1 MALLSTQN
9 ISHAFGGPL
18 LLDGVAIQI
27 EKGDRVCLF
36 GRNGEG
42 KSTLL
47 KILSKQ
53 LIPDEGSVDLS
64 SGATLATLEQ
74 NVPGAHEATVFEVV
88 TSSMGKVS
96 DAISRYEKMLALIT
110 VDPCEANLEK
120 FAKSQAAMDANDAWA
135 LQTRVSNIL
144 TRLDLDP
151 NIEFASLSGGWR
163 RRAYLARA
171 LAMEPD
177 VLLLDE
183 PTNHLDI
190 DAIRWLES
198 YLLGFK
204 GALIFVTHDRVFLEN
219 IATRILEIDR
229 GQVVEYPSSF
239 EKYLEAKETAL
250 DVEEKHNALFDKK
263 LAKEE
268 EWIRTGIKAR
278 RTRNEGRVRALKR
291 LRQTRKRRR
300 NRKKNVELKVQKTG
314 RTGEIVFEAEN
325 LSFAYGENKI
335 VEDINIRIVRGERIG
350 LIGPNGVGKTTLLNL
365 LLEDLKPDSGSV
377 KHGTKLEVAYYDQ
390 LRSQLDLDL
399 TLIQTLSPNS
409 DHVVVGGEA
418 MHVLSYFRNFLFDA
432 DQARGPV
439 RVLSGGERNRL
450 LLAKLFLL
458 PSNVLVLDEPT
469 NDLDMETLNVLEDF
483 LHNYD
488 GTVLMVSHDRAF
500 LDNLATRSF
509 VFMGNGEVELIE
521 GGFSEAI
528 AILDREAKSHGEK
541 EIPVVEKKKEVKAP
555 KKVEPEKK
563 KLSYKDQRELDALP
577 ALIETLETRQNELQ
591 LEMSKPDVYSNPE
604 MVKKLTIESDQIDE
618 DLMEAFER
626 WEILG

>member
-18 LLDGVAIQI
+18 LLDSVAIQI

-53 LIPDEGSVDLS
+53 LAPDSGTVDLA
-64 SGATLATLEQ
+64 SGSTLATLEQ

-96 DAISRYEKMLALIT
+96 DAIARYENMMKLIT
-110 VDPCEANLEK
+110 EDPSEANLEK
-120 FAKSQAAMDANDAWA
+120 FAKAQSAMDANDAWA
-135 LQTRVSNIL
+135 LQQRVSNIL
-144 TRLDLDP
+144 SRLDLDP
-151 NIEFASLSGGWR
+151 NIQFDSLSGGWR

-198 YLLGFK
+198 YILGFN
-204 GALIFVTHDRVFLEN
+204 GALVFVTHDRVFLEN

-239 EKYLEAKETAL
+239 EKYLEAKEVAL

-291 LRQTRKRRR
+291 LRKTRSQRR
-300 NRKKNVELKVQKTG
+300 NRKLNVELKVQKTG
-314 RTGEIVFEAEN
+314 RTGEIVFEVEG
-325 LSFAYGENKI
+325 LTFAYGENKI
-335 VEDINIRIVRGERIG
+335 VKDLDVRVVRGERIG

-365 LLEDLKPDSGSV
+365 LLDGLKPDAGTV

-390 LRSQLDLDL
+390 LRSQLDLNL
-399 TLIQTLSPNS
+399 TLIETISPTS

-439 RVLSGGERNRL
+439 KVLSGGERNRL

-509 VFMGNGEVELIE
+509 VFMGDGEVELIE
-521 GGFSEAI
+521 GGFTEAI

-541 EIPVVEKKKEVKAP
+541 EIPVVEKP
-555 KKVEPEKK
+555 KQVEKPKPVEIEKK

-577 ALIETLETRQNELQ
+577 DLIEQLEKRQTELQ
-591 LEMSKPDVYSNPE
+591 LEMSKPEVYSDPE
-604 MVKKLTIESDQIDE
+604 LVKKLAEENEQVDE
-618 DLMEAFER
+618 DLMEAFQR